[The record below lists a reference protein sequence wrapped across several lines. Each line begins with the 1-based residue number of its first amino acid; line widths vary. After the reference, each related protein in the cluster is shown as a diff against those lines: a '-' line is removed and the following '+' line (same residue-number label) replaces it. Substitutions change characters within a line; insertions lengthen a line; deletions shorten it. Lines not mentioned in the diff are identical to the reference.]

1 MRAPA
6 RAHRVGA
13 GWGVCAS
20 GCLCV
25 SVSLGL
31 RGVVVSFSEMQWVAL
46 KRPDPRCHSRCW
58 PHWLG
63 VCVSVLWRRETN
75 ALEFALE
82 RLFLAERPGDS
93 RSGRCQSSRDYS
105 KGSQT
110 STTRNQGDLGLQIH
124 AAGGSSGA
132 QPGRAFFRPTG
143 DTLVHVGMLLSS
155 LYVCTCT
162 HNYPTNRTPL
172 LPHWCALG

>member
-1 MRAPA
+1 ML
-6 RAHRVGA
+6 
-13 GWGVCAS
+13 AS
-20 GCLCV
+20 LAWCLC
-25 SVSLGL
+25 
-31 RGVVVSFSEMQWVAL
+31 FCAL
-46 KRPDPRCHSRCW
+46 EKGNQC
-58 PHWLG
+58 LG
-63 VCVSVLWRRETN
+63 VYN
-75 ALEFALE
+75 Q

-124 AAGGSSGA
+124 AAGASSGA

-143 DTLVHVGMLLSS
+143 DTLVHVGMFLSS

-172 LPHWCALG
+172 LPCTRVELLHSQIQPPSSSPITAKDFCARHIFGLVK